1 MMTQNIKYTH
11 AIDLLSRLSEEGKN
25 VFTIDDARTAINLNK
40 RHLDNLL
47 QSLVEKKW
55 LERIEKG
62 KYLIIPLEAGP
73 GRKWS
78 EEAFVVASHIV
89 DPYAISYWSALNYWH
104 FTEQIST
111 TVFIETTK
119 RKADKTI
126 LGVPFKF
133 VFLQKRKLFGLTDIW
148 FDNKKV
154 QITDREK
161 TIVDCLDHPEY
172 CGGIIEA
179 VKGLVNGIEAG
190 ISLKTLTDYAE
201 QLSNLA
207 VLKRLGYLSEIFN
220 LPVPDYVDKWQE
232 QKSSGYS
239 LIDPSGRKTGKYYSR
254 WNLRLNVSESELTSW
269 REH

>member
-1 MMTQNIKYTH
+1 MTQNIKYTH
-11 AIDLLSRLSEEGKN
+11 AINLLSRLSEQGKN
-25 VFTIDDARTAINLNK
+25 VFTIEDARAAININK

-78 EEAFVVASHIV
+78 EEAFVVASHLV

-104 FTEQIST
+104 YTEQIST

-119 RKADKTI
+119 RKTDKVI

-154 QITDREK
+154 QITDKEK
-161 TIVDCLDHPEY
+161 TIIDCLDHPEH

-179 VKGLVNGIEAG
+179 AKGLFNSIEAG
-190 ISLKTLTDYAE
+190 INLETITDYAE
-201 QLSNLA
+201 RLNNSA
-207 VLKRLGYLSEIFN
+207 VFKRLGYLSEIFN
-220 LPVPDYVDKWQE
+220 LPVQNYANKWQE
-232 QKSSGYS
+232 QISSGYS
-239 LIDPSGRKTGKYYSR
+239 LLDPAGEKTGRYYSR
-254 WNLRLNVSESELTSW
+254 WNLRLNVSETALTSW
-269 REH
+269 RGH

>member
-1 MMTQNIKYTH
+1 METQNIRYTH
-11 AIDLLSRLSEEGKN
+11 AINLLSRLSEQGKN
-25 VFTIDDARTAINLNK
+25 VFSIEDARDVLHINK

-78 EEAFVVASHIV
+78 EEAFVVASHLV
-89 DPYAISYWSALNYWH
+89 DPYAVSFWSALNYWQ

-119 RKADKTI
+119 RKTDKMI

-154 QITDREK
+154 KITDKEK
-161 TIVDCLDHPEY
+161 TIIDCLDHPKY

-179 VKGLVNGIEAG
+179 AKGLANGIETG
-190 ISLKTLTDYAE
+190 IELKTLTDYAKR
-201 QLSNLA
+201 LNNSA
-207 VLKRLGYLSEIFN
+207 VLKRLGYLSEILD
-220 LPVPDYVDKWQE
+220 LPVKDYNKKWSKQMG
-232 QKSSGYS
+232 SGYS
-239 LIDPSGRKTGKYYSR
+239 LLDPTGEKTGRYNSK
-254 WNLRLNVSESELTSW
+254 WNLRLNVSEEALTNW
-269 REH
+269 RGH